1 MLNSCKTINK
11 NIIKQKTG
19 SCILYAY
26 KLHIFCI
33 HPSPYYTNRQPVKN
47 NKILDFHYFK
57 E

>member
-1 MLNSCKTINK
+1 MQNNK
-11 NIIKQKTG
+11 QKIIKQKTG

-33 HPSPYYTNRQPVKN
+33 HPSPYYTNRQPVK
-47 NKILDFHYFK
+47 ITRSLIFITSK